1 LATLA
6 AHSQIVDY
14 GEDAAK
20 VFVLRDSEKR
30 TILSQQRS
38 NGPYEFEIRIRV
50 AVKMRPS
57 IQSSAAVRFA
67 TREEAKTWYTCCSL
81 VELFHLNT
89 DSLPAVFSEKEHLRN
104 KTADTAKRVA
114 AAIQQ
119 ALHKLQNTQMGI
131 DSFIDV
137 QNIVV
142 KTNLDDY
149 RQITYDPN
157 SFVLAH

>member
-1 LATLA
+1 
-6 AHSQIVDY
+6 
-14 GEDAAK
+14 
-20 VFVLRDSEKR
+20 
-30 TILSQQRS
+30 
-38 NGPYEFEIRIRV
+38 
-50 AVKMRPS
+50 
-57 IQSSAAVRFA
+57 
-67 TREEAKTWYTCCSL
+67 